1 MRIMEIVTGE
11 LALDKMKAEEN
22 LQTAI
27 NSKEDINIKSI
38 KIKQELERIVNI
50 DNMINTWVKYMS
62 TDESNNNNK

>member
-1 MRIMEIVTGE
+1 MEIVTGE

>member
-27 NSKEDINIKSI
+27 NSKEDINIKST